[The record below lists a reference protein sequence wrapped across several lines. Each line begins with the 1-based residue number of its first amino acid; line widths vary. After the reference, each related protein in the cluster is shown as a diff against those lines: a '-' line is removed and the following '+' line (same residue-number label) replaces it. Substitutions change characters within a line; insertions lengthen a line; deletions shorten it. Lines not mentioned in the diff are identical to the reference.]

1 MYGTKDLQQPIVQM
15 QSWNLGQFLKNYP
28 GVKKAPDPGSATLHL
43 HKSSGQDADPHWFVS
58 LDPDPHLGKMLN
70 LDPH

>member
-1 MYGTKDLQQPIVQM
+1 
-15 QSWNLGQFLKNYP
+15 LGQFLKNYP